1 LTEAPLIPAPPEA
14 VAHVRRPALGY
25 AMVATAAVLFGVNG
39 TIAKIVLSSGI
50 SSLRLSEIRSAGAL
64 VLLVLV
70 VLVTRP
76 RSLHVSRRELPL
88 LILFGVCG
96 VALVQLFYFLAIRR
110 LPVGIALLIEYLAP
124 LLVALWARFVIHEP
138 VRRRIW
144 VALALALFG
153 LSLVVDVW
161 SGVSL
166 NGTGVGFAL
175 LGALSYVVYLLLAD
189 RAVAGRDPMSLL
201 AYGFFFASVFW
212 AIVQPWSSFPSGIVS
227 SDVSLLGRLA
237 DVHLPVWSLLLFM
250 IVLGTMIPFA
260 LIVGSL
266 RHLSP
271 TRVGIIAMLE
281 PIAGALIAYFWLDET
296 LGTVQL
302 AGGVVVLAAIFLA
315 QTAR

>member
-1 LTEAPLIPAPPEA
+1 
-14 VAHVRRPALGY
+14 
-25 AMVATAAVLFGVNG
+25 MVAVAAVLFGVNG

-50 SSLRLSEIRSAGAL
+50 SSLRLSQVRSAGAL
-64 VLLVLV
+64 VLLVLA
-70 VLVTRP
+70 VLLTRP

-212 AIVQPWSSFPSGIVS
+212 AIVQPWSSFPSEVVR
-227 SDVSLLGRLA
+227 SDVSLLGNLS
-237 DVHLPVWSLLLFM
+237 DVQLPVWSLLLFM
-250 IVLGTMIPFA
+250 IVFGTMIPFA

-266 RHLSP
+266 RHLSA

-281 PIAGALIAYFWLDET
+281 PVAGALIAYVWLDET

-302 AGGVVVLAAIFLA
+302 AGGLVVLAAIFLA